1 MSSSLIDILDTSV
14 KIGLGAIIAAITSIA
29 TLYLNRKY
37 EIDKDSSLRQLR
49 LNDEKKLKYVEFC
62 TLSQV
67 LLQKYMF
74 DSCTCQEEDYLSYL
88 RCFNE
93 LQIISPD
100 VIREAAYNAL
110 SSVNQFITVK
120 HSRDDSEF
128 MKQLKLD
135 AGNKIALFQKIAQ
148 QEITE
153 SFK

>member
-14 KIGLGAIIAAITSIA
+14 KIGLGAIIAAITSIT
-29 TLYLNRKY
+29 TLYLNRKH
-37 EIDKDSSLRQLR
+37 EIDKDSSIRQQR
-49 LNDEKKLKYVEFC
+49 LHDEKKVKYVEFC
-62 TLSQV
+62 ALSQA

-74 DSCTCQEEDYLSYL
+74 ENCTCQDEDYLSYL

-93 LQIISPD
+93 LQIISTD
-100 VIREAAYNAL
+100 EIREAAYNTL
-110 SSVNQFITVK
+110 SSVNQFITVR
-120 HSRDDSEF
+120 HSRDEREF
-128 MKQLKLD
+128 MEQLKVD